1 MTSTDMFDA
10 ATTIAE
16 ALAGLTDV
24 ECIRA
29 VQMALVSVG
38 KPCSMITSDPE
49 TPAPRT
55 RGGVDQY
62 GDINSAELESKY
74 FTTDGEESSHG

>member
-1 MTSTDMFDA
+1 MFDA

-49 TPAPRT
+49 TPAPMT
-55 RGGVDQY
+55 RGGVDP
-62 GDINSAELESKY
+62 KY